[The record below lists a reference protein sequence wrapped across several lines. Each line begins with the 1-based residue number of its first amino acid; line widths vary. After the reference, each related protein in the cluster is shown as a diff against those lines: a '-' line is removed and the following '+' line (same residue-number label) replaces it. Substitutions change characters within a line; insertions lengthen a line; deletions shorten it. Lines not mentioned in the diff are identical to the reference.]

1 MSSAPAIATVSA
13 SEASRA
19 LATLTAAFIADPL
32 FRWAYPDA
40 EVYLD
45 AFPKAVDA
53 YYGSGIAAG
62 TARAISDF
70 AGAAIWLAPGAAV
83 DDEAAGAVLEETMDA
98 DRLGDFF
105 GVLEQMG
112 T

>member
-45 AFPKAVDA
+45 AFPKGIT
-53 YYGSGIAAG
+53 YLSGE
-62 TARAISDF
+62 R
-70 AGAAIWLAPGAAV
+70 
-83 DDEAAGAVLEETMDA
+83 EATYPRPRPRPRG
-98 DRLGDFF
+98 
-105 GVLEQMG
+105 
-112 T
+112 